1 LFTRN
6 GGIMIKEGLSAF
18 SGKNVLLLQGPV
30 GPFFWRLA
38 RDLTQAGAN
47 VTKVNFNGGDW
58 LFYPTNA
65 FNFQGRMEDWPSYL
79 AELLA
84 KQQIDVI
91 LLFGDCRPIH
101 RLAHKIAHR
110 RKLEIGVFEEGYFRP
125 DFVTLERFG
134 ANNHSLIPRD
144 ADFYFNSTI
153 QSNGPTRHIGNT
165 YWFTAWWAILYYLAA
180 GILRPFFFHYQ
191 HHRPLTWMECFP
203 WIRSVWRKLYYKY
216 KERGIITQL
225 THINANQF
233 FLVPLQVH
241 NDSQIHVHSRFE
253 SVSHFVH
260 EIASSFAAHAPKNT
274 ILVIKHHP
282 LDRGYHDYSR
292 VIHKLTEWYNLQGRC
307 FYIHDQ
313 HLPTLLRYARG
324 VVVIN
329 STVGLSALHHGAPTK
344 VCGKAIFNIPGLT
357 YQGTLNKFWHATD
370 MDKPDSRL
378 LARFQNFLIQ
388 NTQLNGSFYKR
399 LPLVRSATGL
409 KWASISKTPGSATP
423 PLAQSLPRRK
433 KGGKLTLAEKKIRKV
448 INLPTIRNVKK

>member
-1 LFTRN
+1 
-6 GGIMIKEGLSAF
+6 MIKEGLSAF

-38 RDLTQAGAN
+38 RDLTQAGAH

-58 LFYPTNA
+58 LFYPTKA
-65 FNFQGRMEDWPSYL
+65 FNFQGRMEDWPSYF
-79 AELLA
+79 AQLLD
-84 KQQIDVI
+84 QECIDVI

-134 ANNHSLIPRD
+134 ANNHSLIPRE
-144 ADFYFNSTI
+144 ADFYLNSTI
-153 QSNGPTRHIGNT
+153 QPVGPTRHIGNT
-165 YWFTAWWAILYYLAA
+165 YWYTAWWAILYYLAA
-180 GILRPFFFHYQ
+180 SILHSFFFHYQ

-203 WIRSVWRKLYYKY
+203 WIRSVWRKLYYLY
-216 KERGIITQL
+216 KEHGIFTQL
-225 THINANQF
+225 THAHAGQF

-241 NDSQIHVHSRFE
+241 NDSQIHVHSRFD
-253 SVSHFVH
+253 SVPHFINEVVT
-260 EIASSFAAHAPKNT
+260 SFATHAPKNT

-282 LDRGYHDYSR
+282 LDRGYHDHAR
-292 VIHKLTEWYNLQGRC
+292 FIRKLAEHFNLRGRC
-307 FYIHDQ
+307 LYIHDQ
-313 HLPTLLRYARG
+313 HLPTLLRFARG

-344 VCGKAIFNIPGLT
+344 VCGKAIFDIAGLT
-357 YQGTLNKFWHATD
+357 FQGSLGKFWQNTQL
-370 MDKPDSRL
+370 DKPDSRL
-378 LARFQNFLIQ
+378 LARFQSFLIQ

-399 LPLVRSATGL
+399 LPLVKSATGL
-409 KWASISKTPGSATP
+409 KWATISKTHGSATP

-433 KGGKLTLAEKKIRKV
+433 KAGRLSSAEKNMGKV
-448 INLPTIRNVKK
+448 IKLPPIKNVKK